1 MSFQNFAF
9 MSSSLLFQSTLFAR
23 VTYSFSFGTYS
34 TEKNGTYSIS
44 LIKTC
49 FAPLSCV
56 FNLPFSVKD
65 LLNFE
70 QANGFSLQWI
80 LSWFFKAILCI
91 KWLRFLNTQM
101 AFPLCGSFHA
111 FSNDLFHW
119 KKWDLFH
126 FTHKTHFAP
135 KWRKALCLL
144 TMWQNIKTQE
154 WFEKH
159 FLKCNLML

>member
-1 MSFQNFAF
+1 MTCDKSNRHMTSLPCGRFHVLSRNDYANDFSRLEQENG
-9 MSSSLLFQSTLFAR
+9 SSPVR
-23 VTYSFSFGTYS
+23 
-34 TEKNGTYSIS
+34 I
-44 LIKTC
+44 
-49 FAPLSCV
+49 LSCV
-56 FNLPFSVKD
+56 FNEPFSVKD
-65 LLNFE
+65 LLHFE

-91 KWLRFLNTQM
+91 KWLRFLNRQM

-126 FTHKTHFAP
+126 FTHKTRFAP

-144 TMWQNIKTQE
+144 TMWQNIKTLE